1 MKAESGQD
9 LFGAW
14 PEQKGLVAGFG
25 GQHQDFD
32 AAEFVTVKQV
42 HGTRVL
48 DANGLAPGFHE
59 SVEADALV
67 VSQNGRIVAVRTADC
82 VPILLVARRQC
93 WAAAVHAGWRGTLA
107 GIVGEAV
114 LAAREAGVA
123 AGELGAAIGPAIGPC
138 CYEVGEDVAGQFEDH
153 GHEVVR
159 VAGRPVLDLSQINRS
174 LLVKAGLNPENV
186 RVHGPC
192 TRCHAD
198 RFYSYRAD
206 SSETGRQLSWIGFV
220 AGHQNG

>member
-1 MKAESGQD
+1 VQD
-9 LFGAW
+9 LFGFR
-14 PEQKGLVAGFG
+14 PENKGFVAGFG
-25 GQHQDFD
+25 GRYQSLDPGK
-32 AAEFVTVKQV
+32 FVTVKQV

-48 DANGLAPGFHE
+48 DANDLAPGFHE

-67 VSQNGRIVAVRTADC
+67 VSQDGRIVAVRTADC
-82 VPILLVARRQC
+82 VPILLVARQRR

-107 GIVGEAV
+107 GIVSEAV
-114 LAAREAGVA
+114 LAAGEAGIA
-123 AGELGAAIGPAIGPC
+123 AGELGAATGPAIGPC
-138 CYEVGEDVAGQFEDH
+138 CYEVGDDVAGRFEDH
-153 GHEVVR
+153 GHEVGR

-186 RVHGPC
+186 QVRGPC

-206 SSETGRQLSWIGFV
+206 CSETGRQLSWIGFV
-220 AGHQNG
+220 ADHRNG

>member
-1 MKAESGQD
+1 MRALSGRD
-9 LFGAW
+9 LFGFR
-14 PEQKGLVAGFG
+14 PEHKGLVAGFG
-25 GQHQDFD
+25 GRNQSPDPGKF
-32 AAEFVTVKQV
+32 ATVKQV

-48 DANGLAPGFHE
+48 DANDLAPGFHE

-67 VSQNGRIVAVRTADC
+67 VSQDGRIVAVRTADC
-82 VPILLVARRQC
+82 VPILLVARQRR

-114 LAAREAGVA
+114 AAARDAGVA
-123 AGELGAAIGPAIGPC
+123 AGALGAAIGPAIGPC
-138 CYEVGEDVAGQFEDH
+138 CYEVGDDVAGQFEDQ

-159 VAGRPVLDLSQINRS
+159 VSGRSVLDLPEINRS
-174 LLVKAGLNPENV
+174 LLVKVGLDPENV
-186 RVHGPC
+186 WVHGPC

-206 SSETGRQLSWIGFV
+206 CSETGRQLSWIGFV
-220 AGHQNG
+220 ADHQTG